1 MLLDLLGYLITP
13 CSWQARS
20 MGFLTS
26 TLQVQAR
33 YRRCRQAWEPHL
45 AQTRQVILEAARAC
59 PQRRT
64 AVILGAGLLH
74 DIPLR
79 DLAGIFREVIL
90 VDLVFPW
97 SSRLSAA
104 RFRNVRCCPADVT
117 ATIHALARA
126 ARDPTL
132 PLPVSEPSLLL
143 REATLD
149 LTVSVNLLTQL
160 PVIPRRYL
168 ERVPRDEPALEAW
181 SRHLQSA
188 HLDYLRRLSG
198 RQVLITDTGGL
209 RRDHTGTI
217 IEQWDNLHG
226 LELPPADR
234 TWEWNLAP
242 APEADPDL
250 DHLVA
255 VAGYSDW

>member
-1 MLLDLLGYLITP
+1 M
-13 CSWQARS
+13 
-20 MGFLTS
+20 
-26 TLQVQAR
+26 
-33 YRRCRQAWEPHL
+33 
-45 AQTRQVILEAARAC
+45 VIF
-59 PQRRT
+59 
-64 AVILGAGLLH
+64 GAGLLH

-79 DLAGIFREVIL
+79 ELAGMFREVIL

-104 RFRNVRCCPADVT
+104 HFRNVRCLAADVT
-117 ATIHALARA
+117 ATIHTLAQA
-126 ARDPTL
+126 ARDPTR
-132 PLPVSEPSLLL
+132 PLPVSEPSRFLQ
-143 REATLD
+143 EAALD

-168 ERVPRDEPALEAW
+168 QRVQRDEPSLDAW

-198 RQVLITDTGGL
+198 RKVLITDTGGL
-209 RRDHTGTI
+209 RRDRTGAI
-217 IEQWDNLHG
+217 VEQWDNLHG
-226 LELPPADR
+226 LELPPADLH
-234 TWEWNLAP
+234 WEWNLAP

-255 VAGYSDW
+255 VAGYSDWSVRSGVDGPGDRSQPAARNGPCVP

>member
-1 MLLDLLGYLITP
+1 MLLDLLGYLLTP

-33 YRRCRQAWEPHL
+33 YRRCRHAWEPHL
-45 AQTRQVILEAARAC
+45 AMTRRLILEAAHAC
-59 PQRRT
+59 PQRRKL
-64 AVILGAGLLH
+64 VIFGAGLLH

-79 DLAGIFREVIL
+79 ELAGMFREVTL

-104 RFRNVRCCPADVT
+104 RFRNVRCLAADVT
-117 ATIHALARA
+117 ATIHNLAPA
-126 ARDPTL
+126 ARDPTR
-132 PLPVSEPSLLL
+132 PLPVSEPSRFLQ
-143 REATLD
+143 EAALD

-168 ERVPRDEPALEAW
+168 ERVPRDEPSLDAW

-188 HLDYLRRLSG
+188 HLDYLRRLPG
-198 RQVLITDTGGL
+198 RKVLITDTGGL
-209 RRDHTGTI
+209 RRDRTGTI

-226 LELPPADR
+226 LELPPADL